1 MALVT
6 AVAWVQS
13 LARELPHPIGTAG
26 KNKKQ
31 KTKTKTVPG
40 ILLLIKQVCI
50 PVCQKQSVQLFLNGH
65 THSMWKFPGQ
75 GLNLSHSSDP
85 LTHRAGPGIPPAHPQ
100 RPQSLQSNS

>member
-13 LARELPHPIGTAG
+13 LARELPHAIGTAG

-31 KTKTKTVPG
+31 KTKTVPG
-40 ILLLIKQVCI
+40 ILLLIKQVSI
-50 PVCQKQSVQLFLNGH
+50 PVCQKQSVQLFKNGH

-85 LTHRAGPGIPPAHPQ
+85 LTHRAGPGIPPARPQ
-100 RPQSLQSNS
+100 RTQPLQSNS